1 MALNIGGTPVPQFF
15 FKIRVSDGDFD
26 DDPHGTNLPNLAA
39 AFSYA
44 ERTIKE
50 LRCECGFDD
59 PGLMMLVED
68 EAHQAV
74 LSLPFFPGCA

>member
-1 MALNIGGTPVPQFF
+1 MLFAGLPLPQFF
-15 FKIRVSDGDFD
+15 FKIKVSDGDFD

-50 LRCECGFDD
+50 LQCECVD
-59 PGLMMLVED
+59 PGLMMIVED
-68 EAHQAV
+68 EAHQTV
-74 LSLPFFPGCA
+74 LSLPFSPGYA